1 MATTTDTISPTTD
14 TNVQPHEELGQSAV
28 EQPVIL
34 IRGLTKSFGDHVVLG
49 GIDLHVNKGENL
61 VILGKSGTGKSVLIK
76 CLVRLE
82 WPDSG
87 KIEIFGQDL
96 DTLTYKE
103 MNALRLRIGFLFQS
117 AA

>member
-1 MATTTDTISPTTD
+1 MNKESTIEEPMPTPD
-14 TNVQPHEELGQSAV
+14 PAVQPQEEPILPKG

-34 IRGLTKSFGDHVVLG
+34 IRGLTKSFAGHPVLNG
-49 GIDLHVNKGENL
+49 VDLHVNKGENL

-87 KIEIFGQDL
+87 KITILGQDL
-96 DTLTYKE
+96 DTLKYAE
-103 MNALRLRIGFLFQS
+103 MN
-117 AA
+117 